1 MANSN
6 LNKAKVG
13 KNDEFYTQMSDI
25 SRELY
30 HYRQHFV
37 GKKIFLNCDDLS
49 SNLSRHHQ
57 SPGLVSAAALRAA
70 Y

>member
-37 GKKIFLNCDDLS
+37 GKKIFLNWVVA
-49 SNLSRHHQ
+49 SR
-57 SPGLVSAAALRAA
+57 GTETLNV
-70 Y
+70 